1 MNIQNTVCLTFQLM
15 SDRGNANPECRMYG
29 WETVALTK
37 KTKGG
42 KFVQTKHSGYIR
54 QRMIKIELPGRK
66 KRAGLQ

>member
-37 KTKGG
+37 KQKEVNL
-42 KFVQTKHSGYIR
+42 FR
-54 QRMIKIELPGRK
+54 QSIVDILDRMIKIELPGRK